1 MRYLLME
8 LVLLVVTGSGVK
20 SPTTD
25 FQRSINDFNNSIKE
39 LRNVQIADS
48 TRITHGVCVKKESK

>member
-1 MRYLLME
+1 MRYLLMA
-8 LVLLVVTGSGVK
+8 LVLLVVTGGGVK

-39 LRNVQIADS
+39 LRNVQITDS
-48 TRITHGVCVKKESK
+48 TRIAHGV

>member
-1 MRYLLME
+1 MRYLLMA
-8 LVLLVVTGSGVK
+8 LVLVVVTGGGVK

-39 LRNVQIADS
+39 LRNVQITDS
-48 TRITHGVCVKKESK
+48 TRIAHGLRVEKKSK

>member
-1 MRYLLME
+1 MRYLLMA
-8 LVLLVVTGSGVK
+8 LVLVVVTGSGVK

-48 TRITHGVCVKKESK
+48 TRIAHGVCVEKESK